1 MTNDAAVLAL
11 LDDYIGLYT
20 RDNLERWRGLFLP
33 EFIATSTN
41 DDGSVTT
48 RSLDEFHDRQRGLF
62 ATGKPVSETLE
73 NTQLVR
79 SGNLASVSADFVWTD
94 GEMMRRGRLML
105 SLILDRGT
113 FRIQAL
119 TFSYHL

>member
-1 MTNDAAVLAL
+1 MTNDAAVLAV

-20 RDNLERWRGLFLP
+20 RDDLERWRGLFLP

-73 NTQLVR
+73 NTRLVR
-79 SGNLASVSADFVWTD
+79 SGNLAFVSADFVWTD
-94 GEMMRRGRLML
+94 GEMTRRGRLML